1 MNKIKVSLD
10 YNTITVK
17 QYVDFILNE
26 GNEVGQVS
34 AILGQSKDFVRQ
46 LAPDQ
51 LQNAINAFKSVIE
64 QPQANKQ
71 NKWKDYGFVPD
82 INAISFGEWLDLDSN
97 CKDFPKNLNKILAI
111 LYRPISNQLGNKYTI
126 EPYNAS
132 HLKNAD
138 EFNEMP
144 LSIANGA
151 LVFFST
157 VFGFTSDDES
167 EGGDDDDGGGVA
179 TSELSSK
186 YGWFHVIEELAD
198 RDITKFDAIT
208 STQASTIFAHLSYRI
223 DYFNFQKQLL
233 SKTNH

>member
-10 YNTITVK
+10 YSTITVK
-17 QYVDFILNE
+17 QYVDFISNE

-97 CKDFPKNLNKILAI
+97 CKDFPKNLNKILSI

-126 EPYNAS
+126 EPYTSA

-138 EFNEMP
+138 DFNEMP

-157 VFGFTSDDES
+157 IEKELVNTSLQFLDSQVMTNLKEAMEMMEEALQHQNSPVSTDGFTS
-167 EGGDDDDGGGVA
+167 
-179 TSELSSK
+179 
-186 YGWFHVIEELAD
+186 
-198 RDITKFDAIT
+198 
-208 STQASTIFAHLSYRI
+208 
-223 DYFNFQKQLL
+223 
-233 SKTNH
+233 

>member
-1 MNKIKVSLD
+1 MNKIKISLD
-10 YNTITVK
+10 YSTITVK
-17 QYVDFILNE
+17 QYVDFISNE

-34 AILGQSKDFVRQ
+34 AILNKPKDFVRQ

-51 LQNAINAFKSVIE
+51 LQNAINAFKAVID

-71 NKWKDYGFVPD
+71 NRWKDYGFVPD

-111 LYRPISNQLGNKYTI
+111 LYRPISNQLGNKYSI

-138 EFNEMP
+138 DFNEMP
-144 LSIANGA
+144 LAIANGA

-157 VFGFTSDDES
+157 IEKELVNTSLQYLDSEVMRNLKEAMTMMEEALQPANSHQNTDGFTS
-167 EGGDDDDGGGVA
+167 
-179 TSELSSK
+179 
-186 YGWFHVIEELAD
+186 
-198 RDITKFDAIT
+198 
-208 STQASTIFAHLSYRI
+208 
-223 DYFNFQKQLL
+223 
-233 SKTNH
+233 